1 MLKLIKMSINFQ
13 KYIRIKDWW
22 SHILPPVLLFFYAG
36 ISNYSI
42 GNNNIIQLTIAL
54 IFISILTAIIGYY
67 LNDLFDIKDDLLAHK
82 FNFVAAQT
90 TTFKLLFPILIIA
103 IIFLFYLYLNRFC
116 NLFEQQIFF
125 SFFSLNVLLFM
136 VYSIPPLRLKSNP
149 IASLI
154 IDALYSGTIFY
165 IMAFILVQKATND
178 NYLILL
184 LIFSFGFLRGV
195 RNYLSHIVIDF
206 DNDLKAKHQS
216 LATKFGKLKIQIIAN
231 TMYPFELL
239 FIALFVYFTIPKL
252 IIPALIL
259 LVIFFIKWLFSITQN
274 KANYLSSLN
283 DLYEIWLPLLLLLN
297 VVYLNHSLY
306 ILLIIHTILFP
317 NYLDK
322 IYFYTIFKII
332 GPLRKE
338 RQ

>member
-36 ISNYSI
+36 ISNSSV
-42 GNNNIIQLTIAL
+42 GNNKIIQLTIAL

-67 LNDLFDIKDDLLAHK
+67 INDLFDINDDLLAGK
-82 FNFVAAQT
+82 SNFIATQSAII
-90 TTFKLLFPILIIA
+90 KLLIPILIIA
-103 IIFLFYLYLNRFC
+103 MFFMFYLYINRFC

-165 IMAFILVQKATND
+165 IMAFLLVQKKIND
-178 NYLILL
+178 NYLI
-184 LIFSFGFLRGV
+184 LIFSFGFLRGI
-195 RNYLSHIVIDF
+195 RNYLSHLVIDF
-206 DNDLKAKHQS
+206 DNDLKVQHQS
-216 LATKFGKLKIQIIAN
+216 LATKFGQLKTQIIAN
-231 TMYPFELL
+231 TIYPFELL
-239 FIALFVYFTIPKL
+239 FMALFIYFTIPKL
-252 IIPALIL
+252 IVPSLIL
-259 LVIFFIKWLFSITQN
+259 LVIFFIKWLFSITKN
-274 KANYLSSLN
+274 KANYLAELN

-322 IYFYTIFKII
+322 IYFYTIFKIT